1 MYSRGTAEDQ
11 QLGYQHDVR
20 WIPEGYAGAGNLTVF
35 SNRNGPE
42 GGQYSAVYEIAP
54 PTDSEGNYIIPEE
67 EAFGPA
73 EPVWAYTATDPTSW
87 LAPFISGASRLASGN
102 TLVNSGPHGR
112 FFEVTPDGEII
123 WEYRDPY
130 SGDVRMPD
138 GSPPHPV
145 GEFPNAVFR
154 ATPVPAD
161 HPALSGRTLAPLNPQ
176 PAIPTPPLEEAEE
189 TEQEETEP
197 DDEQQ

>member
-1 MYSRGTAEDQ
+1 
-11 QLGYQHDVR
+11 VR
-20 WIPEGYAGAGNLTVF
+20 WIPAGYLGAGNLTVF

-42 GGQYSAVYEIAP
+42 DAQYSAVYEIAP
-54 PTDSEGNYIIPEE
+54 PTDSDGNYIVPEE

-73 EPVWAYTATDPTSW
+73 EPVWAYTATNPNSW
-87 LAPFISGASRLASGN
+87 LTPFISGASRLASGN

-130 SGDVRMPD
+130 
-138 GSPPHPV
+138 
-145 GEFPNAVFR
+145 AVFR

-161 HPALSGRTLAPLNPQ
+161 HPALAGRMLVPLDPQ
-176 PAIPTPPLEEAEE
+176 PEIPPPAEDDEKDTEDEEVNEDDND
-189 TEQEETEP
+189 EQE
-197 DDEQQ
+197 